1 MDMLLE
7 MGFLKEV
14 IQAALKRFAGNFD
27 EALNLLLQDK
37 DQAKVV
43 IASEASV
50 SSTVLMAAV
59 VIAPGPRPPH
69 PRSLP
74 TLPRTAIPVT
84 AIAPPVWLAQ
94 PSAPTAATP
103 AAAQQRTVNGN
114 GAVNSVQVP
123 QPTPFLPA
131 SQPDASKLQVSIS
144 LGP

>member
-7 MGFLKEV
+7 MGFLKEA

-37 DQAKVV
+37 DQAKV
-43 IASEASV
+43 ASEASV

-59 VIAPGPRPPH
+59 VIAPSPRPPNS
-69 PRSLP
+69 RSLP
-74 TLPRTAIPVT
+74 TPPRTAIPVT

-123 QPTPFLPA
+123 QPAPVLPA

-144 LGP
+144 CSGL